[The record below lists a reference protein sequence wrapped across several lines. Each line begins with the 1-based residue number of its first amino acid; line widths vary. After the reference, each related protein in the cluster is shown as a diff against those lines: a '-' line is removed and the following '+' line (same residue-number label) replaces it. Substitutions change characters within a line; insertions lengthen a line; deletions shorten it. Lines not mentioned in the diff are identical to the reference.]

1 MNLKYL
7 FKNRNIEVLDIIQ
20 FTFKYLWA
28 SRESFLN
35 ISLPA
40 ILILSILSTV
50 LGIFFDPFVQS
61 ESIEAKNTL
70 IISSNI
76 IITVLIS
83 LPIFSY
89 FMVCFAISWH
99 KYYLMPNQNIKI
111 RDVYKWTE
119 KHTKYFIF
127 LLGLFSII
135 FILVFI
141 SATFLFSILGSG
153 VIFITLVIIIIF
165 TSRLSF
171 VFPATSIG
179 NYASFKSSWER
190 TKGNVIKISLIF
202 GFIWFFTSLFSLL
215 VAQLFQ
221 IILGNPISF
230 LGMFVIAFV
239 FRLLSFLSIALLVTA
254 LSILYEYLFVQKKT
268 IDINI

>member
-76 IITVLIS
+76 IITILIS

-141 SATFLFSILGSG
+141 SATFLFSIL
-153 VIFITLVIIIIF
+153 
-165 TSRLSF
+165 
-171 VFPATSIG
+171 
-179 NYASFKSSWER
+179 
-190 TKGNVIKISLIF
+190 
-202 GFIWFFTSLFSLL
+202 
-215 VAQLFQ
+215 
-221 IILGNPISF
+221 
-230 LGMFVIAFV
+230 
-239 FRLLSFLSIALLVTA
+239 
-254 LSILYEYLFVQKKT
+254 
-268 IDINI
+268 